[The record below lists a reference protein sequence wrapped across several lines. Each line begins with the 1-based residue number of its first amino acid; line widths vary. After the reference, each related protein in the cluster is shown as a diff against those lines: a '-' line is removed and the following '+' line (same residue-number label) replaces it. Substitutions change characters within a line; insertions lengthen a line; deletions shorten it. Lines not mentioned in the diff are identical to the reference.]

1 MKYFRQ
7 STLTTLWG
15 SRYFY
20 SHFMDREIEA
30 KADEAHACMTEMD
43 NALYLSVLIPTMT
56 LSFSSH
62 LSESLQ

>member
-1 MKYFRQ
+1 
-7 STLTTLWG
+7 
-15 SRYFY
+15 
-20 SHFMDREIEA
+20 MDREIEA